1 MKALAVGLALA
12 AVAGCG
18 TVPGRAVVADDE
30 MQGLLEKME
39 QGQKAHDL
47 RLRDWSIVYMS
58 LARMFP
64 DEDTRALARAAGRG
78 RLGRIDELVAAGV
91 DVNDPGRSDGTAL
104 WWALRKRNL
113 EGFTRQLELGADPNQ
128 SISGPHYDPTTV
140 MHEAAWHPN
149 PAFLAAALKHGGD
162 PNVRAGS
169 DDATPLF
176 NASEICRCGCS
187 WKVAQTWRRRIG
199 TGLPQRGSRHI
210 DRPCSTNSSSAARRT
225 MQSWSRNVPGTAPWR
240 MATARRIAKKSSTG
254 SVRGTSEFPTRGR
267 SRQPPV
273 DPIAIGRTRKC
284 AASPNGTT
292 GSGSTG
298 PTQHRLVRTFP
309 VPPTCREFEC

>member
-30 MQGLLEKME
+30 MQGLIEKME
-39 QGQKAHDL
+39 QGQKAHDR
-47 RLRDWSIVYMS
+47 RLRDWSISYMS

-113 EGFTRQLELGADPNQ
+113 EGFTRLLELGADPNQ
-128 SISGPHYDPTTV
+128 SIAGPHYDPTTV

-149 PAFLAAALKHGGD
+149 PAFLAAALTHGGD

-169 DDATPLF
+169 NDATPLF
-176 NASEICRCGCS
+176 KASEIVPLLMLLDSGADVHAKS
-187 WKVAQTWRRRIG
+187 SY
-199 TGLPQRGSRHI
+199 GS
-210 DRPCSTNSSSAARRT
+210 TAARSNLNRPALLYELLVRGAPYDAILVSKFAG
-225 MQSWSRNVPGTAPWR
+225 QCSLADRDRKADCEKVLDWFRSRNVRVPD
-240 MATARRIAKKSSTG
+240 
-254 SVRGTSEFPTRGR
+254 
-267 SRQPPV
+267 Q
-273 DPIAIGRTRKC
+273 
-284 AASPNGTT
+284 
-292 GSGSTG
+292 G
-298 PTQHRLVRTFP
+298 PF
-309 VPPTCREFEC
+309 